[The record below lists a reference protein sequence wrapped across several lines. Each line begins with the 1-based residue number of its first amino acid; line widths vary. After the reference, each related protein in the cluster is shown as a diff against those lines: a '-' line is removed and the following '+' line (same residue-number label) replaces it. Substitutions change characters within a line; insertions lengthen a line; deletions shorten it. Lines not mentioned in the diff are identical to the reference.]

1 MKNGAEYIID
11 FLEKKGVTVVFG
23 YPGGQALNFYEYLGR
38 SNLKHILVRHEQG
51 AAHAACGYARVT
63 GKPGVCIATSGPGA
77 TNLVTG
83 IADAY
88 LDSIPMIAITGQV
101 NLRDIGKDSFQEAD
115 ITGIVT
121 PITKHGY
128 LLQSLE
134 QLPAVLDEAWQLA
147 TTGRPGPV
155 LIDIPKNLFLEK
167 ADLNAI
173 HHNHLI
179 TRKVAREDHT
189 SEMIPKIIQSLVEAQ
204 RPLILAGGGVIT
216 AGAWD
221 ELAQLV
227 ERTNI
232 PVVTTL
238 MGKGAYPE
246 TMPLS
251 LGMVGMHGQAAANLA
266 MSHCDVLLCL
276 GTRFSDRVTGNRRK
290 FLEQATL
297 IHVDVDAAEL
307 QKNVDVDYPVH
318 RDLKDFFKCILTKP
332 ALDQVEDHSPWLER
346 IRQWQG
352 KYALCTSFDGALLKP
367 QAVIQSVA
375 RVAGPEAVVVTD
387 VGQHQMFVAQNYPI
401 NTRRGFI
408 TSGGL
413 GTMGFGLPAAM
424 GAAFGRPGKD
434 IILFVGDGGFQMT
447 LQELGTIRENQLP
460 VKIFIMNNHNLG
472 MIRQWQGLFFNQHY
486 FASDLPDYPNF
497 VKLAEAYGIPGLR
510 IAKPEELEE
519 TVRKALAMPGAVIID
534 CQLDPNEYVF
544 PMVPPGCKPQEMLGR
559 WQGETHIRS
568 IGGK

>member
-11 FLEKKGVTVVFG
+11 FLEKKGVSVVFG

-38 SNLKHILVRHEQG
+38 SNLRHVLVRHEQG
-51 AAHAACGYARVT
+51 AAHAACGYARAT
-63 GKPGVCIATSGPGA
+63 GRPGVCIATSGPGA

-88 LDSIPMIAITGQV
+88 LDSIPLIAITGQV

-155 LIDIPKNLFLEK
+155 LIDIPKNLFLER
-167 ADLNAI
+167 ADLSVI
-173 HHNHLI
+173 HNHLR
-179 TRKVAREDHT
+179 TRKVAREDKT
-189 SEMIPKIIQSLVEAQ
+189 REMMPKILQKLVEAQ

-221 ELAQLV
+221 ALAELV
-227 ERTNI
+227 ERTKI

-246 TMPLS
+246 TKPLS
-251 LGMVGMHGQAAANLA
+251 LGLVGMHGNAAANLA
-266 MSHCDVLLCL
+266 LSHCDLLLCL

-297 IHVDVDAAEL
+297 IHVDIDAAEL
-307 QKNVDVDYPVH
+307 QKNVDVDFPVH
-318 RDLKDFFKCILTKP
+318 RDLNTFLSCLLKKP
-332 ALDQVEDHSPWLER
+332 EIDQVGPNNAWLDR
-346 IRQWQG
+346 IKQWQE
-352 KYALCTSFDGALLKP
+352 KYPITTIFNGDLLKP
-367 QAVIQSVA
+367 QAVVQTVY
-375 RVAGPEAVVVTD
+375 RLAGPEKIVVTD
-387 VGQHQMFVAQNYPI
+387 VGQHQMFTAQNYKI

-424 GAAFGRPGKD
+424 GAAFGRPEED
-434 IILFVGDGGFQMT
+434 ILLFVGDGGFQMT
-447 LQELGTIRENQLP
+447 MQELGTIREHNLP
-460 VKIFIMNNHNLG
+460 IKIFIFNNRNLG
-472 MIRQWQGLFFNQHY
+472 MIRQWQGLFFNEHY
-486 FASDLPDYPNF
+486 FASDLPDFPDF
-497 VKLAEAYGIPGLR
+497 VKLADAYDIPAFR
-510 IAKPEELEE
+510 ICRPEEMEE
-519 TVRKALAMPGAVIID
+519 KINIALNTPGTVIVD
-534 CQLDPNEYVF
+534 CKVDPDEYVL
-544 PMVPPGCKPQEMLGR
+544 PMIPPGGKPQEMLGR
-559 WQGETHIRS
+559 WQGETHIRR